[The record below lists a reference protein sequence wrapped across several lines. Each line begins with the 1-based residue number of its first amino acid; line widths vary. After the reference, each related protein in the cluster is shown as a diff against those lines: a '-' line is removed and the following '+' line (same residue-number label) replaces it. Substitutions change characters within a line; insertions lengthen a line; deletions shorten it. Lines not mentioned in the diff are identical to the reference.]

1 MNATFPAFMAFGAMS
16 ILLLFGV
23 FIRAKVK
30 IIQSLMVPSSLFAG
44 VLGFILVNAGWLK
57 FPYEGRWV
65 TLTSVDFVPFAFH
78 AFTISFIS
86 LCLTRAEESDQKK
99 SAFKGGVWLALVW
112 TASLT
117 VQALVGAATVFGYN
131 LISGSNFNLHLG
143 YLVTH
148 GFTQGPGQ
156 GMAIG
161 GIWASQGVP
170 DAVTMGLIWA
180 SFGFLAA
187 YVVGVPVARGLI
199 KRGENTN
206 KRSKINEEFSSG
218 LLKKDTV
225 LYAGRETTHSAN
237 IDTLAYHVALIG
249 LVYVVTYFEMTLI
262 GKFVKH
268 PFFNINFFFFH
279 GLLWAMAI
287 RVLMNKLGIAY
298 LTDPGIQKRITG
310 LSIDFL
316 LVGSVMA
323 ISFGIMSKYLGIII
337 AVTITVSATTFFMIR
352 FFQRGL
358 AELGPERALSS
369 YGCCT
374 GSAASGLLL
383 LRILDADYS
392 TPVAMELAV
401 FNVMIGFTTIPIM
414 LIMVP
419 NLPQFAHWII
429 FGAYILNAI
438 ICFGAT
444 KFLGLGKKS
453 EAYM

>member
-1 MNATFPAFMAFGAMS
+1 MNVTFPAFMAFGAMS

-23 FIRAKVK
+23 FVRANVK
-30 IIQSLMVPSSLFAG
+30 IIQSLMIPSSLFAG
-44 VLGFILVNAGWLK
+44 VLGFIVVNAGWLK
-57 FPYEGRWV
+57 FPYEGKWV
-65 TLTSVDFVPFAFH
+65 TLTSTDFVPFAFH

-86 LCLTRAEESDQKK
+86 LCLTRPEESNHKK
-99 SAFKGGVWLALVW
+99 SAFKGGVWLALMW

-117 VQALVGAATVFGYN
+117 VQSLVGAATVFGYN
-131 LISGSNFNLHLG
+131 LVSGGNFHLHLG

-148 GFTQGPGQ
+148 GFTQGPGP

-180 SFGFLAA
+180 SFGFIAA
-187 YVVGVPVARGLI
+187 YVVGVPAAKGFI

-206 KRSKINEEFSSG
+206 KRSKISEEFSSG
-218 LLKKDTV
+218 LLKKETV

-237 IDTLAYHVALIG
+237 IDTLAYHMALIG
-249 LVYVVTYFEMTLI
+249 LVYVITYFEMTLI
-262 GKFVKH
+262 GQFVNY

-279 GLLWAMAI
+279 ALIWAMII
-287 RVLMNKLGIAY
+287 RALMGKLGIGY

-310 LSIDFL
+310 LSVDFL

-323 ISFGIMSKYLGIII
+323 ISFGIMSKYIGIII
-337 AVTITVSATTFFMIR
+337 AVTITVTAVTFFMIR

-369 YGCCT
+369 FGCCT

-401 FNVMIGFTTIPIM
+401 FNVVIGFTTIPIM
-414 LIMVP
+414 LIMIP
-419 NLPQFAHWII
+419 TLPQYAHWII

-438 ICFGAT
+438 VCFGAVR
-444 KFLGLGKKS
+444 FLGLGKK
-453 EAYM
+453 AIQAA